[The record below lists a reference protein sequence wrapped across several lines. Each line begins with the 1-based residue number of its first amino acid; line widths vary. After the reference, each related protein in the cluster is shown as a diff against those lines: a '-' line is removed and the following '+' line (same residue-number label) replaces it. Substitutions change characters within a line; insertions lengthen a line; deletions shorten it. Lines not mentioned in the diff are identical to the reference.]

1 MPDNR
6 RRHANTVPIAKFVVC
21 LVAGTFALV
30 AGLGYMWCKNQL
42 YTTGAQIKKHE
53 DELRHLRSRN
63 EVASTNI
70 AKHTSTAELQK
81 RLDSGFIKLGHI
93 ANEQVVIVAAK
104 SKPAAAGELRPVA
117 NERKQE

>member
-6 RRHANTVPIAKFVVC
+6 RRHANTVPIAKFIVC
-21 LVAGTFALV
+21 LLAGIFALV

-42 YTTGAQIKKHE
+42 YTTGTQIKKHE
-53 DELRHLRSRN
+53 VELRQLRSRN

-70 AKHTSTAELQK
+70 AKLTSTAELQK
-81 RLDSGFIKLGHI
+81 RLDSGFISLAPITGH
-93 ANEQVVIVAAK
+93 EVVLIAAK
-104 SKPAAAGELRPVA
+104 PRPAAPGELRPVA